1 MLMRIKILL
10 LVLLLSS
17 CALAPYK
24 SEVRQGNL
32 ILSEM
37 RERVKLGM
45 SEVQARAAL
54 GTPLVNDVFHT
65 NRWDYLYRLERGGK
79 LLEDK
84 RLTLYFEAGK
94 LARIEDDEAMGV
106 AK

>member
-1 MLMRIKILL
+1 MHIKILL

-32 ILSEM
+32 ILPEM

-45 SEVQARAAL
+45 SETQVRAVL
-54 GTPLVNDVFHT
+54 GTPLVNDVFHV
-65 NRWDYLYRLERGGK
+65 NRWDYIYRLERGGR

-84 RLTLYFEAGK
+84 RLILYFEGGK
-94 LARIEDDEAMGV
+94 LARIDDGAEATGV
-106 AK
+106 SK

>member
-1 MLMRIKILL
+1 MRIKILL
-10 LVLLLSS
+10 LVLLLAS

-32 ILSEM
+32 ILPEM

-45 SEVQARAAL
+45 SETQVRAVL
-54 GTPLVNDVFHT
+54 GTPLVNDVFHA
-65 NRWDYLYRLERGGK
+65 NRWDYIYRLERGGK

-84 RLTLYFEAGK
+84 RLTLYFEGGK
-94 LARIEDDEAMGV
+94 LVRIDDVAEATGV

>member
-1 MLMRIKILL
+1 MHIVIGL

-32 ILSEM
+32 ILPEM

-45 SEVQARAAL
+45 SEGQVRAAL
-54 GTPLVNDVFHT
+54 GTPLVNDVFHS

-84 RLTLYFEAGK
+84 QLTLYFEAGK
-94 LARIEDDEAMGV
+94 LSRIDDVVEAQGV